1 MYALNIYAY
10 IVKRQTIFPSGYYY
24 WSIVHWYTW
33 AYNVPV
39 THPGM
44 NEQKSAEQS
53 FQGAW

>member
-10 IVKRQTIFPSGYYY
+10 IVKRQTILPSGYYY
-24 WSIVHWYTW
+24 WSIVHWCTW

-53 FQGAW
+53 FQGV